1 MEDFLLLEMPIFR
14 PRYKRWKKYG
24 YQKLTE
30 RNNLKETLEESTD
43 GYCMYCYDSIW
54 INGQRRGQIE
64 HGIEKANSRQ

>member
-1 MEDFLLLEMPIFR
+1 MEDYFTVDIPVFVPKYDENT
-14 PRYKRWKKYG
+14 KYG
-24 YQKLTE
+24 WSKYKD
-30 RNNLKETLEESTD
+30 NLWEVLRKTTD